1 MKHLP
6 LDVRVPIEEDN
17 PSICRDENKCIK
29 CGQCRDVCKNYI
41 SVLDRYTFDMTENK
55 AICINCGQCSIVCP
69 TKAIT
74 EKKEYHLVEE
84 QIKDDEKVV
93 IVSTSPSCR
102 VSLGDEFNLKP
113 GTFVEKKMVSLLRKL
128 GFKYVLDTNFGAD
141 LTIVEEASELI
152 ERIKN
157 KGVLPQFTS
166 CCPAWVKFV
175 ETFYPEFIPNISSCK
190 SPLGMQGPTIKT
202 YFAKKM
208 NIDPRRIINVALTP
222 CTAKKFEIRREEMN
236 ASSKYHDIKDMRDM
250 DYVIT
255 TRELASWA
263 KEKNIDFASLE
274 DSEYDS
280 LMSSSSGAGTIFGNT
295 GGVLQAALR
304 TAYEFLTGKQ
314 IDKNLLEFKPVRGYE
329 SLKEASLD
337 IDGLKLNVAV
347 IYGTKEASVI
357 LDKIKNGE
365 NKYHFIEVMTCPMGC
380 IGGGGQP
387 VKDDFDNDEVRKRR
401 VDSLYEE
408 DRRKTVRK
416 SHENPEIIKLYEE
429 FYSKPLSDLSKKML
443 HTLYHERDDIKK

>member
-1 MKHLP
+1 
-6 LDVRVPIEEDN
+6 
-17 PSICRDENKCIK
+17 
-29 CGQCRDVCKNYI
+29 
-41 SVLDRYTFDMTENK
+41 MTENK

-202 YFAKKM
+202 YFAK
-208 NIDPRRIINVALTP
+208 
-222 CTAKKFEIRREEMN
+222 
-236 ASSKYHDIKDMRDM
+236 
-250 DYVIT
+250 
-255 TRELASWA
+255 
-263 KEKNIDFASLE
+263 
-274 DSEYDS
+274 
-280 LMSSSSGAGTIFGNT
+280 
-295 GGVLQAALR
+295 
-304 TAYEFLTGKQ
+304 
-314 IDKNLLEFKPVRGYE
+314 
-329 SLKEASLD
+329 
-337 IDGLKLNVAV
+337 
-347 IYGTKEASVI
+347 
-357 LDKIKNGE
+357 
-365 NKYHFIEVMTCPMGC
+365 
-380 IGGGGQP
+380 
-387 VKDDFDNDEVRKRR
+387 
-401 VDSLYEE
+401 
-408 DRRKTVRK
+408 
-416 SHENPEIIKLYEE
+416 
-429 FYSKPLSDLSKKML
+429 
-443 HTLYHERDDIKK
+443 